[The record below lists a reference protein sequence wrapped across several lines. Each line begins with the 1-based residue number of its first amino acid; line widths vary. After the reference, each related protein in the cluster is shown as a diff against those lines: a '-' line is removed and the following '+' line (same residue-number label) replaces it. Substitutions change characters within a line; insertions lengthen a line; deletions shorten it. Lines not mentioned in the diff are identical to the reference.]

1 MLREWMKR
9 EVSSATTATG
19 TSNHSTRVRGGRRR
33 LILLVKDPG
42 CRRDRGLAGRLRWCY
57 DGRDRMAIPRV
68 LLIVGAVGGLTAWV
82 IAQGS
87 PVSGRQEGPSVARGA
102 AGASTTR
109 QAASASRDPAFD
121 MEVDR
126 LRTGVSVMPSPSASG
141 RNPFRFGATSP
152 RRDGVAAH
160 PSATLAAHET
170 LEAATAAADRPPMQ
184 LLGVAADENGG
195 SLVRTAV
202 IATPHQLYLVR
213 EGQQIAFRFQVTRI
227 SSDAVE
233 LRDLV
238 GDATF
243 QLALR

>member
-1 MLREWMKR
+1 M
-9 EVSSATTATG
+9 
-19 TSNHSTRVRGGRRR
+19 
-33 LILLVKDPG
+33 P
-42 CRRDRGLAGRLRWCY
+42 
-57 DGRDRMAIPRV
+57 IPRV

-87 PVSGRQEGPSVARGA
+87 PVSGRQEGPSVSRGA
-102 AGASTTR
+102 AGASTPR
-109 QAASASRDPAFD
+109 PAASAPRDPAFD
-121 MEVDR
+121 VDVDR

-141 RNPFRFGATSP
+141 RNPFRFGTTSP
-152 RRDGVAAH
+152 HRDGVAAH
-160 PSATLAAHET
+160 SATLAAHESP
-170 LEAATAAADRPPMQ
+170 EAGTAAADRPPMQ

-202 IATPHQLYLVR
+202 IATPNQLYLVR
-213 EGQQIAFRFQVTRI
+213 EGQQIALRFQVTRI

>member
-1 MLREWMKR
+1 
-9 EVSSATTATG
+9 
-19 TSNHSTRVRGGRRR
+19 
-33 LILLVKDPG
+33 LLLLKDPG
-42 CRRDRGLAGRLRWCY
+42 RHPLAGWPPLLRWCY
-57 DGRDRMAIPRV
+57 DCRDRMAIPRV

-87 PVSGRQEGPSVARGA
+87 PVSGRQEAPSVARGA
-102 AGASTTR
+102 RGAGTPR

-121 MEVDR
+121 LEVHR

-141 RNPFRFGATSP
+141 RNPFRFGAASP
-152 RRDGVAAH
+152 RPDGGAAH
-160 PSATLAAHET
+160 HSATLPTHEAGT
-170 LEAATAAADRPPMQ
+170 TPADRPPMQ
-184 LLGVAADENGG
+184 LLGVAADENSG

-202 IATPHQLYLVR
+202 IATPRQLYLVR
-213 EGQQIAFRFQVTRI
+213 EGEQIAFRFQVTRI

-238 GDATF
+238 GDETF

>member
-1 MLREWMKR
+1 
-9 EVSSATTATG
+9 
-19 TSNHSTRVRGGRRR
+19 
-33 LILLVKDPG
+33 
-42 CRRDRGLAGRLRWCY
+42 
-57 DGRDRMAIPRV
+57 MAISRV

-87 PVSGRQEGPSVARGA
+87 PVSGRQHDTSVGRGA

-121 MEVDR
+121 VEVDR
-126 LRTGVSVMPSPSASG
+126 LRTGVSAMPPPSASG
-141 RNPFRFGATSP
+141 RNPFRFGPTSP

-160 PSATLAAHET
+160 PTATLGAQET
-170 LEAATAAADRPPMQ
+170 PETGTAAADRPPMQ

-202 IATPHQLYLVR
+202 IATPRQLYLVR
-213 EGQQIAFRFQVTRI
+213 EGEQIALRFQVTRI

-238 GDATF
+238 NDDAF